1 MPYSQKQLDERYKS
15 VCENIKDAKEYTMEH
30 LKSTIE
36 MNVVAF
42 FDNLGKNSLFESSAE
57 LDAIEETIHQC
68 RVAITNEKSRRILQ
82 DEFTRMARK
91 YDEKTIKKHHF
102 KMKRRQNNLEKASPY
117 PVQSPAS
124 IGH

>member
-1 MPYSQKQLDERYKS
+1 
-15 VCENIKDAKEYTMEH
+15 MEH

-68 RVAITNEKSRRILQ
+68 RVAIKNEKSRRILQ
-82 DEFTRMARK
+82 DKITRIARK
-91 YDEKTIKKHHF
+91 YDEKTMKKHHF
-102 KMKRRQNNLEKASPY
+102 KMKRRQNNLEKATPY